1 MPAIPAVLPSPC
13 AGTPKQQLQ
22 PKEVSNQGATGPCPP
37 WLIARG
43 PSLGV
48 PRLDRV
54 ALHHGSFGSD
64 AAAAG
69 FASILIE
76 LGIASP
82 HDWRRCSGDPVRFI
96 GRALDRFLGSHGEAE
111 IDGAFELSVTFSTD
125 AHEWR
130 ESEDEPDGSR
140 LFLYMEAYSC
150 GFVNLGP
157 ALALCEKEHPRLPVT
172 FARRFLNS
180 MGRHYRIYN
189 DRDAEEHISYLEEN
203 YDPTEDREALRALPD
218 RNSILPACMKRQ
230 PLGGRSLRVLLSRMT
245 PGSRVARLLRAV
257 LELERVSE
265 TIKLPEIP
273 EPILDLFCDCNPPV
287 PVLLAIYQQG
297 DAIEAS
303 FDDESQSMQE
313 ATPEP
318 WPLIPF
324 DGTDPKSTEHAF
336 ECLGGV
342 LDTLAA
348 ARRVLN
354 LVPGWEP
361 IRRERNVDHD

>member
-1 MPAIPAVLPSPC
+1 
-13 AGTPKQQLQ
+13 
-22 PKEVSNQGATGPCPP
+22 
-37 WLIARG
+37 
-43 PSLGV
+43 
-48 PRLDRV
+48 
-54 ALHHGSFGSD
+54 
-64 AAAAG
+64 
-69 FASILIE
+69 
-76 LGIASP
+76 
-82 HDWRRCSGDPVRFI
+82 VRFL
-96 GRALDRFLGSHGEAE
+96 GRALDRFVRRHGEAE

-125 AHEWR
+125 AHEWC

-157 ALALCEKEHPRLPVT
+157 ALALCEEENPRLPVT

-180 MGRHYRIYN
+180 MGRHFRIYD
-189 DRDAEEHISYLEEN
+189 DRDADEHISYLEEN
-203 YDPTEDREALRALPD
+203 YDPVEDREALRALPD
-218 RNSILPACMKRQ
+218 RNLILPACMKRQ
-230 PLGGRSLRVLLSRMT
+230 PLGSRSLKVLLSRMT
-245 PGSRVARLLRAV
+245 PGSRIARLLKAM

-265 TIKLPEIP
+265 TVKLPEIP
-273 EPILDLFCDCNPPV
+273 EPIRDLFCDCNPPV

-318 WPLIPF
+318 SVLIPF
-324 DGTDPKSTEHAF
+324 DGRYPKGTEQACK
-336 ECLGGV
+336 CLGAV

-348 ARRVLN
+348 ARRVLD

-361 IRRERNVDHD
+361 LRQEKERGS

>member
-1 MPAIPAVLPSPC
+1 MPAIPTVLPNPRADASI
-13 AGTPKQQLQ
+13 QRLQ
-22 PKEVSNQGATGPCPP
+22 PKEVSNQGAAGSCPP

-43 PSLGV
+43 PSLVV

-64 AAAAG
+64 AAAAR
-69 FASILIE
+69 FARILIE

-82 HDWRRCSGDPVRFI
+82 HDWSRCSGEPARFL
-96 GRALDRFLGSHGEAE
+96 GRALDRFVGNHGEAE

-125 AHEWR
+125 AHEWC
-130 ESEDEPDGSR
+130 ESEDEPDGTR

-172 FARRFLNS
+172 FARRFLSS
-180 MGRHYRIYN
+180 MGRHFRVYD

-203 YDPTEDREALRALPD
+203 YDPVEDSEALRALPD
-218 RNSILPACMKRQ
+218 RHSILPARMKRQ
-230 PLGGRSLRVLLSRMT
+230 PLGNRSFWTLLSGMR
-245 PGSRVARLLRAV
+245 PGSQIARLLGAT

-265 TIKLPEIP
+265 TVKLPEIP
-273 EPILDLFCDCNPPV
+273 EPIRDLFCDCNPPV

-324 DGTDPKSTEHAF
+324 DGRDPKSTEQAF
-336 ECLGGV
+336 RCLGGV

-348 ARRVLN
+348 ARRVLDF
-354 LVPGWEP
+354 VPGWEP
-361 IRRERNVDHD
+361 IRREKERGS

>member
-1 MPAIPAVLPSPC
+1 MSAIPAVQPNPR
-13 AGTPKQQLQ
+13 AGTSIQRLQ
-22 PKEVSNQGATGPCPP
+22 PKEVSNQGAAGPCPP

-64 AAAAG
+64 AAAAR
-69 FASILIE
+69 FARILIE

-82 HDWRRCSGDPVRFI
+82 HDWSRCSRDPARFI
-96 GRALDRFLGSHGEAE
+96 GRALDRFVRSHGEAE

-125 AHEWR
+125 ANEWH

-157 ALALCEKEHPRLPVT
+157 ALALCEKEHPRLSVT

-180 MGRHYRIYN
+180 MGRHFRVYD

-218 RNSILPACMKRQ
+218 RNLILPACMKQ
-230 PLGGRSLRVLLSRMT
+230 KPLGSRSLRTILSRM
-245 PGSRVARLLRAV
+245 PGSRFARLLGAT
-257 LELERVSE
+257 LDLDRVSE
-265 TIKLPEIP
+265 SVKLPEIP
-273 EPILDLFCDCNPPV
+273 EPIRDLFCDCNPPV

-318 WPLIPF
+318 RPLIPF
-324 DGTDPKSTEHAF
+324 DGTDPKSTEQAF
-336 ECLGGV
+336 GCLGGV

-348 ARRVLN
+348 ARRVLD

-361 IRRERNVDHD
+361 IRREKERGS

>member
-1 MPAIPAVLPSPC
+1 MPAIPTVLPNPRADASI
-13 AGTPKQQLQ
+13 QRLQ
-22 PKEVSNQGATGPCPP
+22 PKEVSNQGAAGSCPP

-43 PSLGV
+43 PSLVV

-64 AAAAG
+64 AAAAR
-69 FASILIE
+69 FARILIE

-82 HDWRRCSGDPVRFI
+82 HDWSRCSGERARFL
-96 GRALDRFLGSHGEAE
+96 GRALDRFVGNHGEAE

-125 AHEWR
+125 AHEWC
-130 ESEDEPDGSR
+130 ESEDEPDGTR

-172 FARRFLNS
+172 FAGRFLSS
-180 MGRHYRIYN
+180 MGRHFRVYD

-203 YDPTEDREALRALPD
+203 YDPTEDREALRARPD
-218 RNSILPACMKRQ
+218 RNLILPACMKRK
-230 PLGGRSLRVLLSRMT
+230 PLENRSFGALLSRMR
-245 PGSRVARLLRAV
+245 PENRIARLLGAT

-265 TIKLPEIP
+265 TVKLPEIP
-273 EPILDLFCDCNPPV
+273 EPIRDLFCDCNPPV

-324 DGTDPKSTEHAF
+324 DGRDPKSTEQAF
-336 ECLGGV
+336 RCLGGV

-348 ARRVLN
+348 ARRVLDF
-354 LVPGWEP
+354 VPGWEP
-361 IRRERNVDHD
+361 IRREKERGS

>member
-1 MPAIPAVLPSPC
+1 MPAVPTVLPNSR
-13 AGTPKQQLQ
+13 AGTSIQRLQ
-22 PKEVSNQGATGPCPP
+22 PKKVSDQAPGGPCAP

-64 AAAAG
+64 AAAG
-69 FASILIE
+69 RFARVLIE

-82 HDWRRCSGDPVRFI
+82 HDWTRCSGDPARFI
-96 GRALDRFLGSHGEAE
+96 GRALDRFVRSHGEAE

-130 ESEDEPDGSR
+130 ESEDEPDGSQ

-157 ALALCEKEHPRLPVT
+157 ALDLCEKEHPRLPVT
-172 FARRFLNS
+172 FARRFLSS
-180 MGRHYRIYN
+180 MGRHFRVYD

-203 YDPTEDREALRALPD
+203 YDPVEDREALAALPD
-218 RNSILPACMKRQ
+218 RKSILPACMKRQ
-230 PLGGRSLRVLLSRMT
+230 PLGSRSLRVLLSRI
-245 PGSRVARLLRAV
+245 PGSRVARLLGV
-257 LELERVSE
+257 TLELERVSE
-265 TIKLPEIP
+265 NVKLPEIP
-273 EPILDLFCDCNPPV
+273 EPIRELFYDCNPPV

-324 DGTDPKSTEHAF
+324 DGTDPKSTEQAF
-336 ECLGGV
+336 CCLGGV

-348 ARRVLN
+348 ARRVLD

-361 IRRERNVDHD
+361 IDRKKGRGS

>member
-1 MPAIPAVLPSPC
+1 MPAIPAVLPNPR
-13 AGTPKQQLQ
+13 AGTPIQRLQ
-22 PKEVSNQGATGPCPP
+22 PKEVGNQGAGGPCPP

-64 AAAAG
+64 AAAAR
-69 FASILIE
+69 FARILIE
-76 LGIASP
+76 LGIANP
-82 HDWRRCSGDPVRFI
+82 HDWSRCSGDPARFI
-96 GRALDRFLGSHGEAE
+96 GRALDRFVRSHGEAE

-125 AHEWR
+125 ANEWR

-157 ALALCEKEHPRLPVT
+157 ALDLCEKEHARLPVT
-172 FARRFLNS
+172 FARRFLSS
-180 MGRHYRIYN
+180 MGRHFRVYD

-203 YDPTEDREALRALPD
+203 YDPVEDREALRALPD
-218 RNSILPACMKRQ
+218 RNSILPASMKRK
-230 PLGGRSLRVLLSRMT
+230 PLGGRSLRATVSGMW
-245 PGSRVARLLRAV
+245 PESRVARLLGAT
-257 LELERVSE
+257 LDLERVSE
-265 TIKLPEIP
+265 AIKLPEIP
-273 EPILDLFCDCNPPV
+273 EPIRELFYDCNPPV

-324 DGTDPKSTEHAF
+324 DGTDSKSTQHAF
-336 ECLGGV
+336 DCLGGV

-348 ARRVLN
+348 ARRVLD

-361 IRRERNVDHD
+361 IRRKKERGS